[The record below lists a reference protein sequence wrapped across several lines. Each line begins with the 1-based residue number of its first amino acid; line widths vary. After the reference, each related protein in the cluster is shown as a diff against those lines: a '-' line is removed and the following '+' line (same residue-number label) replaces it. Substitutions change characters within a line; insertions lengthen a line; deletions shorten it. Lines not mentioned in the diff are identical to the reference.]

1 MRELFSTFGLPE
13 LIAAIMV
20 LALNAYV
27 VMGGADFGG
36 GVWDLLATGPRRESQ
51 RALIA
56 SSIGPVWEANHVWL
70 IVVVVMLFT
79 AFPVAFNVLGTLLHI
94 PLTLMLI
101 GIVMRGSAFVFRSYG
116 SRAPATRGRWGV
128 AFAIASLV
136 TPVVLGMVIGAIASG
151 KIADAMDTLES
162 GGGTFYEIYIRPWFG
177 VFPLAVGVF
186 ALALFAFLAAVYLTI
201 EARDEPLREDFRK
214 RALSASAAVFV
225 SAGVALLV
233 AQHEAPRVAAGVS
246 GAPWSMPLHL
256 ATAAAAITAIV
267 TLWQRAFRVA
277 RVAAIAQVSL
287 ILWGWALSQYPYIL
301 PTRLTIADGAAPPIT
316 LRLLLIGLGVGSAI
330 LIPSLRYLFKTFAG
344 RAADL

>member
-13 LIAAIMV
+13 LVAAIMV

-27 VMGGADFGG
+27 VMAGADFGG
-36 GVWDLLATGPRRESQ
+36 GVWDLLATGPRRENQ

-79 AFPVAFNVLGTLLHI
+79 AFPVAFSVLGTLLHI
-94 PLTLMLI
+94 PLTLMLM

-116 SRAPATRGRWGV
+116 SRAPATRNRWGV

-151 KIADAMDTLES
+151 KIADAVAAL
-162 GGGTFYEIYIRPWFG
+162 GRAGTFHEIYIKPWFG

-186 ALALFAFLAAVYLTI
+186 ALALFAFLAAVYLTL
-201 EARDEPLREDFRK
+201 EARDEPLREDFRN
-214 RALSASAAVFV
+214 RALGAAAAVFV
-225 SAGVALLV
+225 SAGLALLV
-233 AQHEAPRVAAGVS
+233 AQREAPRVAAGVS
-246 GAPWSMPLHL
+246 GAPWSMTLHL
-256 ATAAAAITAIV
+256 CTAAAAITAIV

-277 RVAAIAQVSL
+277 RVAAVAQVSF

-301 PTRLTIADGAAPPIT
+301 PERLTIADAAAPPIT